1 MVKVL
6 IFKEEVSMDNEKRPN
21 QQLEY
26 DLDGEMAV
34 HQQLTEAYQS
44 GVVDKVDQGQQR
56 TKLDEDE
63 SLQ

>member
-1 MVKVL
+1 
-6 IFKEEVSMDNEKRPN
+6 MDNEKRPN

-26 DLDGEMAV
+26 DLEGEMAV